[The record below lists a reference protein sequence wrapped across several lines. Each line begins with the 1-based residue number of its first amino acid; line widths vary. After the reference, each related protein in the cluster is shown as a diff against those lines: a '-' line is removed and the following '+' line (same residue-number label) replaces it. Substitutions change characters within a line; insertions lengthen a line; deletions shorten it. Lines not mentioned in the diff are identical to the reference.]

1 MCLLPFYFPIIV
13 TKRPYK
19 KSNFEGRGRN
29 GSPLLIG
36 ESKGSSPVNYQ
47 QQHRQLFPS
56 RICVGRRSLAIT
68 AENTDQMI
76 PIYVMGK
83 EYTVPASLTVQKA
96 LEYSGFQYIRGCGC
110 RGGVCGAC
118 GIAYRI
124 PGSYKLRF
132 GLACQTVVE
141 TDMSVFHI
149 SFYPANKALYSLD
162 DLKPT
167 AEQLVELYPEL
178 MRCVQ
183 CNTCTK
189 TCPQDI
195 EVMDYMAAAMRGDI
209 ERVAELILSCIM
221 CGLCA
226 ARCPAEIVPYYI
238 GLICRRL
245 YGRYLQKKD
254 LFLGKLIHE
263 IEQSKFDGEIDDL
276 MTRDF
281 EELRRVYQ
289 QIQEEKK
296 I

>member
-1 MCLLPFYFPIIV
+1 
-13 TKRPYK
+13 
-19 KSNFEGRGRN
+19 
-29 GSPLLIG
+29 
-36 ESKGSSPVNYQ
+36 
-47 QQHRQLFPS
+47 
-56 RICVGRRSLAIT
+56 
-68 AENTDQMI
+68 MI

-83 EYTVPASLTVQKA
+83 EYKVPASLTVQKA

-141 TDMSVFHI
+141 PDMSVFHI

-209 ERVAELILSCIM
+209 ERVAELSLSCIM

-254 LFLGKLIHE
+254 PLLSKLIHE
-263 IEQSKFDGEIDDL
+263 IEQNKFDGEIDDL

-281 EELRRVYQ
+281 EEHSGESINGHKKRKKTNDKMEGNGAGQLRLLKGAGNIRPM
-289 QIQEEKK
+289 IEEPP
-296 I
+296 